1 LEQCDGQTKL
11 RSLFESLK
19 EKGIIKKNYNPEK
32 FIPDEIEFN
41 QSFLK
46 N

>member
-1 LEQCDGQTKL
+1 LEQCGGQAKL
-11 RSLFESLK
+11 KSLFESLK

-41 QSFLK
+41 QNFLK
-46 N
+46 S